1 MTAESAARRDKA
13 DRIPQFESAS
23 ASVNGQTIDRSGN
36 TAIADTGTTL
46 CLVSDDVCEAVY
58 QALGGQQSSQQQGYV
73 FPTPDAN
80 ATLPEISFAV
90 GDQQFTI
97 NPKDLAFQDLGDGTS
112 YGGIQSRGN
121 QDFDILGDVFL
132 RSIYAIFDQ
141 GNTQFGAVQRQPG
154 ATASGTSGSGS
165 N

>member
-1 MTAESAARRDKA
+1 MNNIHAGTKA
-13 DRIPQFESAS
+13 NASQFDSES

-36 TAIADTGTTL
+36 KAIADTGTTL
-46 CLVSDDVCEAVY
+46 CLVSDEVCEAVY

-73 FPTPDAN
+73 FPTPDSST
-80 ATLPEISFAV
+80 TLPQVSFAV
-90 GDQQFTI
+90 GGQQFII
-97 NPKDLAFQDLGDGTS
+97 NPQDLAFQDLGDGTS

-141 GNTQFGAVQRQPG
+141 GNTRFGAVQRQPG
-154 ATASGTSGSGS
+154 ASASGTSGSGTSGS